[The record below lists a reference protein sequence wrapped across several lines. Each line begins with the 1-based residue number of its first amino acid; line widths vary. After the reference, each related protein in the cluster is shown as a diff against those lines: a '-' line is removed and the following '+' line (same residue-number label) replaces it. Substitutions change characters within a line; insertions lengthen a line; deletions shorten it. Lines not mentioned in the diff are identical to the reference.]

1 MMTLRQE
8 VRMRQDLVQTPQQIL
23 RSELLQ
29 LPMQLMEAR
38 LKLEVEQNPVLEF
51 DEFECDVQDREEPG
65 EESESKDE
73 SDEVNEV
80 SEEEQL
86 TDEDNWEEF
95 LNDDNQTPYGRE
107 SASQAQ
113 EISDI
118 PRPHLLTL
126 QEKLADQLQMDME
139 LELDDQIVGL
149 ELIGNMN
156 ESGFLDCDLTYLA
169 LLLEREES
177 QLEHVLGRIQRFDPP
192 GICARSLQECLVVQM
207 TLLQEIGQG
216 HDLAERILNEHFD
229 AFSSKHFEL
238 LVRDLNVSI
247 DEVRAAFQFIATLN
261 PRPGEGLLKEKENYI
276 IPDLQVERVEKE
288 LEDGSVVE
296 EFVVSLIDG
305 TMPTLRISR
314 TYEQMAR
321 SPKNVERKVREF
333 VMKKLES
340 ARWFLNAIQQRRDTM
355 VRVMRSIVLLQEGFF
370 RYGKDYIKPLILRE
384 VAEDIEM
391 DISTISRVTN
401 RKYVQTEWGVY
412 ELKYFFSER
421 LVMDSGE
428 DVSTKIIKERLRA
441 VVDAEDKKKPISD
454 QAIANKLKED
464 GFIVARRTVQ
474 KYREL
479 MGIPLKRLR
488 REI

>member
-1 MMTLRQE
+1 MMTLRQDI
-8 VRMRQDLVQTPQQIL
+8 RMRQDLVQTPQQIL

-29 LPMQLMEAR
+29 LPMMLMEAR

-51 DEFECDVQDREEPG
+51 DEYDTDVEDREEPG
-65 EESESKDE
+65 QEEEETKD

-80 SEEEQL
+80 SEEEQI
-86 TDEDNWEEF
+86 TDEDNWDEF

-118 PRPHLLTL
+118 PRPHLPTL
-126 QEKLADQLQMDME
+126 HEKLADQLQMDME
-139 LELDDQIVGL
+139 LSHEDHVIGL
-149 ELIGNMN
+149 EIIGNMN
-156 ESGFLDCDLTYLA
+156 ESGYLDCDVAYIS
-169 LLLEREES
+169 LLLEREEADV
-177 QLEHVLGRIQRFDPP
+177 ERVLKRIQRFDPI
-192 GICARSLQECLVVQM
+192 GICSRNLQECLLVQLD
-207 TLLQEIGQG
+207 LLTEAGYG
-216 HDLAERILNEHFD
+216 HELSTVILRDHFS
-229 AFSSKHFEL
+229 AFSAKQYEQMARAL
-238 LVRDLNVSI
+238 GVALDDVR
-247 DEVRAAFQFIATLN
+247 EAFQFIGQLN
-261 PRPGEGLLKEKENYI
+261 PRPGEGALKEKENYI
-276 IPDLQVERVEKE
+276 IPDLQVERVEQE
-288 LEDGSVVE
+288 QPDGSIEE

-305 TMPTLRISR
+305 SLPTLRISR
-314 TYEQMAR
+314 TYVEMAR
-321 SPKNVERKVREF
+321 APKKVDRKVRDF

-355 VRVMRSIVLLQEGFF
+355 LRVMRSIVMLQEDFF

-421 LVMDSGE
+421 LATDSGE
-428 DVSTKIIKERLRA
+428 EVSTKIIKDRLRTI
-441 VVDAEDKKKPISD
+441 VDDEDKKKPLSD
-454 QAIANKLKED
+454 QAIANALKEA

-474 KYREL
+474 KYREQL
-479 MGIPLKRLR
+479 GIPLKRLR